1 MKQDHV
7 QLFESLSEQWR
18 HGDFS
23 GLIGLL
29 ADDATMSGYMPEGV
43 VRFEG
48 RHEVI
53 GYMVEFE
60 SQWESYR
67 VEPEAVEALDG
78 GVVLVSGRQ
87 IGVGTASGLEI
98 SEPVF
103 IVNQVRDGKVIGTH
117 WHVDREKALE
127 NAGLAE

>member
-1 MKQDHV
+1 
-7 QLFESLSEQWR
+7 
-18 HGDFS
+18 
-23 GLIGLL
+23 
-29 ADDATMSGYMPEGV
+29 MSAYLPEGV

-48 RHEVI
+48 RRQVI
-53 GYMVEFE
+53 GFMADFV

-67 VEPEAVEALDG
+67 VEPDAVEALDDG
-78 GVVLVSGRQ
+78 LVLVSGRQ
-87 IGVGTASGLEI
+87 VGMGRGSGLEI

-127 NAGLAE
+127 GARRIE